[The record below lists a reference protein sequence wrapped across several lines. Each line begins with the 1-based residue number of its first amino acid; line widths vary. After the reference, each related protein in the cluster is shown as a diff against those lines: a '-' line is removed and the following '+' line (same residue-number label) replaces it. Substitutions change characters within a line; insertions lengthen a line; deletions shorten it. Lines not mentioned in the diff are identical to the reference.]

1 MSEID
6 GTISI
11 IKKMKSKGWIPQKK
25 KKMMMTIGS
34 NADIQTTEMTNED

>member
-25 KKMMMTIGS
+25 KKMMKKL
-34 NADIQTTEMTNED
+34 QTFEDKINEI